1 VVARLVSEYVDAC
14 DRLTAL
20 NSRALA

>member
-1 VVARLVSEYVDAC
+1 VARLVSEYVDAC